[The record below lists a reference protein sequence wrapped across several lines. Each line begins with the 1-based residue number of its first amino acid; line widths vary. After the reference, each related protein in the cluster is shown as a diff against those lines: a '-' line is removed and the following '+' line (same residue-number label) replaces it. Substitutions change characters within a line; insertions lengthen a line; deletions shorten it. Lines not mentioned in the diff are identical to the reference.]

1 MKTGF
6 TLSEILITLVI
17 IGFIGALGVP
27 MLGSQKLKKPM
38 EIKSRHGT
46 MECFWENDRLMQFQA
61 NNTENKDGELKD
73 VTDEGA
79 CYFTPPTSANLFVL
93 QAVGAGGG
101 GAVGLSGLPRYT
113 PSRDDVSGEIPT
125 DTGFLAAISDTK
137 KVPDWVRKEW
147 NKQWTGNNSQGVKY
161 TLTSPIGDGGSGACD
176 MRRVDITNGEYND
189 CSDLCTSGLEYLCP
203 SRCIEDL
210 SAAGGTSAAGV
221 QLVVSAPIWYSP
233 EGQQDSVKYTVNYN
247 ETRLEIGSKSVLL
260 PSSKPGE
267 DGRVNYPH
275 EGEKEDGK
283 DGEEYD
289 VNRDA
294 VISGFS
300 VLGSSSVNK
309 RRKGGTGCSKTSGE
323 RGLKGEITDNEPEK
337 ISFSTESLAVNATFG
352 VAGSAGQCDM
362 RLLEKLPSDTSLKLV
377 PAKSNKGEDEATH
390 STIYKKNKETGGWD
404 ALISVSSGVD
414 GWGGTELLP
423 IEEGDLPFP
432 KVYFPHAFRAA
443 IPTLSIASGAGYR
456 SYLAKENNTLGT
468 PGASG
473 AGAHPIILSVSGNAQ
488 HTINGVTTGNEALKP
503 IVSTDVRC
511 FDGTKYGA
519 GQPAPTYCGTG
530 NTSGKP
536 GAVVISW

>member
-113 PSRDDVSGEIPT
+113 PSRADVSGEIPT

-147 NKQWTGNNSQGVKY
+147 NKQWTSSNLQGVEY
-161 TLTSPIGDGGSGACD
+161 TLTSPIGDGGDAGCD
-176 MRRVDITNGEYND
+176 QRRIDFANGQYTD

-203 SRCIEDL
+203 SRCIKEL
-210 SAAGGTSAAGV
+210 EAPGGASAAGV
-221 QLVVSAPIWYSP
+221 EVIVSAPIWYSP
-233 EGQQDSVKYTVNYN
+233 EGQQDSVIYTYNYN
-247 ETRLEIGSKSVLL
+247 ETKLEIGNKSVVL
-260 PSSKPGE
+260 PSSKAGE
-267 DGRVNYPH
+267 DGKVNYPH
-275 EGEKEDGK
+275 EGEKKDGK
-283 DGEEYD
+283 DGEKYD
-289 VNRDA
+289 LNRDA
-294 VISGFS
+294 VISGFRIVKSYS
-300 VLGSSSVNK
+300 VDK
-309 RRKGGTGCSKTSGE
+309 QRKGGTGCDKSSGE
-323 RGLKGEITDNEPEK
+323 RGLKGSITNNEPEK
-337 ISFSTESLAVNATFG
+337 ISFHTESLAVNATFG

-404 ALISVSSGVD
+404 ALISVGSGVD
-414 GWGGTELLP
+414 GWAGTEIIP
-423 IEEGDLPFP
+423 VEEGDLPFP
-432 KVYFPHAFRAA
+432 KVYFPQSFIAA
-443 IPTLSIASGAGYR
+443 IPQLTIASGAGYR
-456 SYLAKENNTLGT
+456 SYLAKNNNSVHM

-473 AGAHPIILSVSGNAQ
+473 AGAHPIILSVSGDAR
-488 HTINGVTTGNEALKP
+488 HRINGVTTGSEELKP

-530 NTSGKP
+530 NTSGNP

>member
-1 MKTGF
+1 M
-6 TLSEILITLVI
+6 
-17 IGFIGALGVP
+17 
-27 MLGSQKLKKPM
+27 
-38 EIKSRHGT
+38 
-46 MECFWENDRLMQFQA
+46 
-61 NNTENKDGELKD
+61 
-73 VTDEGA
+73 
-79 CYFTPPTSANLFVL
+79 
-93 QAVGAGGG
+93 
-101 GAVGLSGLPRYT
+101 
-113 PSRDDVSGEIPT
+113 
-125 DTGFLAAISDTK
+125 
-137 KVPDWVRKEW
+137 
-147 NKQWTGNNSQGVKY
+147 
-161 TLTSPIGDGGSGACD
+161 TSPIGNGGDAACD
-176 MRRVDITNGEYND
+176 KRRQDITNGVYND
-189 CSDLCTSGLEYLCP
+189 CSDLCTTGLEYLCP
-203 SRCIEDL
+203 SRCIFEL
-210 SAAGGTSAAGV
+210 SAPGGKSANGV
-221 QLVVSAPIWYSP
+221 QIIVSAPLYYAP
-233 EGQQDSVKYTVNYN
+233 EGQQDDVKYTYN
-247 ETRLEIGSKSVLL
+247 FDETRLEIGTKHVVL

-267 DGRVNYPH
+267 NGRVNFPH
-275 EGEKEDGK
+275 EGEKTDGK
-283 DGEEYD
+283 DGEAY
-289 VNRDA
+289 NLNNDA
-294 VISGFS
+294 IIAGFKLLKS
-300 VLGSSSVNK
+300 TPVYMQ
-309 RRKGGTGCSKTSGE
+309 RKGGKGCGGEMTGESGL
-323 RGLKGEITDNEPEK
+323 RGKITDNDPEY
-337 ISFSTESLAVNATFG
+337 IDYSTESLAINAYFG
-352 VAGSAGQCDM
+352 VAGTAGESEM

-432 KVYFPHAFRAA
+432 KVYFPYAFRAA

-530 NTSGKP
+530 NTSGNP